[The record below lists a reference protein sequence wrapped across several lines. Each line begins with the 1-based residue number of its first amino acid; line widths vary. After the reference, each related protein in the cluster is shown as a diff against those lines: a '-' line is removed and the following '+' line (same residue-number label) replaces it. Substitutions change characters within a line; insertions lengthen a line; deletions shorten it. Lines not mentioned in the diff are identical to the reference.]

1 MEQKRN
7 LPKPVELFELKK
19 SVELIAKE
27 VWNQKSLF
35 ENIVNPLTAKQF
47 LDSGDN
53 LFQLKEIINNHELF
67 EPNNFGKLMAEVNKL
82 AERNKTIQNVDYS
95 IRTDLNPDP
104 YSDNYQTLS
113 MEGWKKHILNLV
125 YCIRADFTSFTGF
138 NNRYSKWLEVYRLY
152 CSGND
157 LDGLMGDLYNAG
169 I

>member
-1 MEQKRN
+1 MEEKKN

-19 SVELIAKE
+19 TDELILKKE
-27 VWNQKSLF
+27 WNQKSII
-35 ENIVNPLTAKQF
+35 ENIVNPLSAKQF
-47 LDSGDN
+47 IESDEN
-53 LFQLKEIINNHELF
+53 LTQLKEILNNHELF

-82 AERNKTIQNVDYS
+82 AEQNKTIQNVDYS
-95 IRTDLNPDP
+95 IITDLNPDP

-125 YCIRADFTSFTGF
+125 YCIRADFTSFTEF
-138 NNRYSKWLEVYRLY
+138 NKAYSKWLKVYRLY